1 MSTKLTT
8 MPSIIRSLSVILL
21 CLSLSALDLLG
32 QDSMPD
38 SFAMYGNGKA
48 PIFPPSLKAVDS
60 VLLDTA
66 LLTIRYRAFYKM
78 YPESSSNWHVAMLHV
93 GSSHSLFYDFTGHIK
108 NRYSYIQ
115 QAKVKSL
122 HWSDEEGVEESIK
135 ELRERVSIYGDL
147 GTFGSYFYRSV
158 MYDRRTGKSKVVVPD
173 IWAPTQ
179 PYGFYELSLAHVYE
193 EDVPELEWE
202 ITGEHGT
209 VASFDCQKAECDFRG
224 RRWEA
229 WFTTEIPF
237 SEGPWKFRGLPGL
250 ILYARD
256 TTGQYSFEATSVTD
270 EPVPFYDYAYEQEKR
285 TAYRKFK
292 RYERSCFRWPKSFN
306 ENTSVFIVTG
316 NGIEEADY
324 QNWRMPYYPMEW

>member
-1 MSTKLTT
+1 MS
-8 MPSIIRSLSVILL
+8 
-21 CLSLSALDLLG
+21 G
-32 QDSMPD
+32 G
-38 SFAMYGNGKA
+38 FAMYGDGKT
-48 PIFPPSLKAVDS
+48 PPSSSIKAVDS

-66 LLTIRYRAFYKM
+66 LLTVRYRASYLM
-78 YPESSSNWHVAMLHV
+78 YPGALSRWHVAMLHV

-108 NRYSYIQ
+108 DRYDYIL
-115 QAKVKSL
+115 VDNL
-122 HWSDEEGVEESIK
+122 DDMWSNSKALEK
-135 ELRERVSIYGDL
+135 ERAEQLAAYGDL
-147 GTFGSYFYRSV
+147 GTTFGSYFYRSV
-158 MYDRRTGKSKVVVPD
+158 VYDHRTGKSKVVVPD
-173 IWAPTQ
+173 IWVPTQ
-179 PYGFYELSLAHVYE
+179 PYYTYSLAHIYE

-237 SEGPWKFRGLPGL
+237 SEGPWKLRGLPGL

-256 TTGQYSFEATSVTD
+256 TTGQYSFEAVSVTD
-270 EPVPFYDYAYEQEKR
+270 EPVPFYDYIYENEKK
-285 TAYRKFK
+285 TTYRKFK

>member
-1 MSTKLTT
+1 MA
-8 MPSIIRSLSVILL
+8 PIIRSLSATLL
-21 CLSLSALDLLG
+21 CLSLSVQSLSG

-38 SFAMYGNGKA
+38 SFAMYGDGKA

-66 LLTIRYRAFYKM
+66 HLTVRYRASYLM
-78 YPESSSNWHVAMLHV
+78 YSGASSSWHVAMLHV
-93 GSSHSLFYDFTGHIK
+93 GASHSLFYDFSAHIY

-115 QAKVKSL
+115 KAKVESL
-122 HWSDEEGVEESIK
+122 HWSDEEGVEESIR
-135 ELRERVSIYGDL
+135 ELHESVDAHGDL
-147 GTFGSYFYRSV
+147 GLRGSYFYRSV
-158 MYDRRTGKSKVVVPD
+158 MYDYRTGKSKVVVPD
-173 IWAPTQ
+173 IWVPTQ
-179 PYGFYELSLAHVYE
+179 PYYTYSLAHIYE

-229 WFTTEIPF
+229 WFTTDIPVG
-237 SEGPWKFRGLPGL
+237 EGPWKLRGLPGL

-256 TTGQYSFEATSVTD
+256 TTGQYSFEAVSVTD
-270 EPVPFYDYAYEQEKR
+270 SPEPFYDYVYEHEDR
-285 TAYRKFK
+285 TTYRRFK

-306 ENTSVFIVTG
+306 EEKTVYIVTG
-316 NGIEEADY
+316 KGIEEADY
-324 QNWRMPYYPMEW
+324 RNWRMPYYPMEWP